1 MIAKDPLARSRGL
14 TLIELVVFIV
24 IVGVAAFALLGSF
37 RAMLARSPTA
47 AQLTQAMQLAQE
59 RMELILGQR
68 NSPFAGVGYNNT
80 VDLDPCNRVGPP
92 VPAVCTSTFGY
103 TVASAGTAPS
113 PTVPPAGPTAWN
125 GNPIANYKIVA
136 VTVKLNGITL
146 ATQSA
151 VLSNY

>member
-1 MIAKDPLARSRGL
+1 MIAKAPPARSRGL

-37 RAMLARSPTA
+37 GAMLTRSPTA

-68 NSPFAGVGYNNT
+68 NSPAPGRGYNNT
-80 VDLDPCNRVGPP
+80 VDLDPCNVGGSPTVCPP
-92 VPAVCTSTFGY
+92 NTFGF
-103 TVASAGTAPS
+103 TVSSAGTGTAPAS
-113 PTVPPAGPTAWN
+113 WVQWN
-125 GNPIANYKIVA
+125 GNPTTNYKLVT
-136 VTVKLNGITL
+136 VTVKLGGITL
-146 ATQSA
+146 ATQST

>member
-1 MIAKDPLARSRGL
+1 MADAKGL
-14 TLIELVVFIV
+14 TLVETVVFIA

-80 VDLDPCNRVGPP
+80 VDLDPCNVGGSLTVCPP
-92 VPAVCTSTFGY
+92 NTYGF
-103 TVASAGTAPS
+103 TVTSAGTAPS